1 MKKILFVG
9 VILLLMA
16 GALTLSVFAL
26 MPETTTILACSDFQ
40 ASNGNA
46 SGKQQVSAI
55 LGAMAKDGITSA
67 DGFFV
72 CGDYDYEYTD
82 TKGGITALK
91 QAVSGVVTENMVF
104 VQGNHDTAVGTN
116 GLSPSGKNDPSHGK
130 YGVFVINEDDY
141 MWYNDNEDTVKRTA
155 QLLTEY
161 LNDKLAEGYNKPIF
175 ILSHLP
181 LNYNM
186 RTYYDGDMRYAKY
199 FVNILNEASKKGL
212 NLFYLFGHDHSNG
225 WDDYLGG
232 SSVYLKKGDTML
244 VSNGTKGRYQ
254 KVEIQFTYMNAGY
267 TGYYENHNGGDDAL
281 TMTYITI
288 KGSEVS
294 IVRYD
299 KNGLHNMKSEGV
311 RNAYKSEGP
320 YSPNTTVYAS
330 PQTVALTAISDKTP
344 LEDLLPVDKTALRY
358 RCVESLDEL
367 KDGGKYLLVYNSST
381 DYCMIPEVVTKAND
395 SGSERRG
402 FDIVETDAFGGNIV
416 YGDFSDKEW
425 TLVQTEGGWLV
436 SYDGKYAT
444 LASTSEYSVVATL
457 EDAPSVF
464 SIEGT
469 RDSFSFKSGSYYF
482 NYNARGL
489 INGFASNPATFYLYE
504 ATGYGVE
511 VVGGTADKVSAYVGE
526 TVTLTASIPE
536 GKVFDAWIVTQG
548 ALALEDLASA
558 SVSFTMP
565 ESGVVLRATYK
576 DAPVITTPATTEPVQ
591 PEMTPETTEKN
602 AVENTPD
609 TSTPDTSAPDADTP
623 APNEDSPLEW
633 LVYIT
638 IGVGVVMVIVLSAVV
653 LINKKKE

>member
-9 VILLLMA
+9 VILLLA

-26 MPETTTILACSDFQ
+26 MPQKTTILACSDFQ
-40 ASNGNA
+40 ASSGNA

-55 LGAMAKDGITSA
+55 LDAMAKDGITSA

-82 TKGGITALK
+82 TKGGISALK

-104 VQGNHDTAVGTN
+104 VQGNHDSAVGTD

-141 MWYNDNEDTVKRTA
+141 MWHNDNEDTIKRTA

-181 LNYNM
+181 LNFNM
-186 RTYYDGDMRYAKY
+186 RTVNDGDMKHARYL
-199 FVNILNEASKKGL
+199 VNVLNEAGKRGL

-244 VSNGTKGRYQ
+244 VSNGRGLYRET
-254 KVEIQFTYMNAGY
+254 EIAFTYFNAGY
-267 TGYYENHNGGDDAL
+267 TGYYENHNGADDAL

-288 KGSEVS
+288 TGSVVS
-294 IVRYD
+294 ISRYD
-299 KNGLHNMKSEGV
+299 KNGIHNMKSEGV
-311 RNAYKSEGP
+311 TNAYKNERP
-320 YSPNTTVYAS
+320 YSPNTTVYTS
-330 PQTVALTAISDKTP
+330 PQTLALTAVTDKTP

-367 KDGGKYLLVYNSST
+367 KNGGKYLLVYNSST
-381 DYCMIPEVVTKAND
+381 DYFMIPKVVTKAND

-402 FDIVETDAFGGNIV
+402 FDIVETDAFGGGIV
-416 YGDFSDKEW
+416 YGDYADKEW
-425 TLVQTEGGWLV
+425 TLVQTDDGWFV
-436 SYDGKYAT
+436 TYDGKYAT
-444 LASTSEYSVVATL
+444 LTPTSNYSVVATL
-457 EDAPSVF
+457 EDAPAVF
-464 SIEGT
+464 TIEGT
-469 RDSFSFKSGSYYF
+469 RDSFSFKSDSYYF

-489 INGFASNPATFYLYE
+489 INGFASNPATFCLYE

-511 VVGGTADKVSAYVGE
+511 VVGGTADKTSASAGE
-526 TVTLTASIPE
+526 TVTLTATVPE
-536 GKVFDAWIVTQG
+536 GKLFEAWIVTQG
-548 ALALEDLASA
+548 TLTLEDATSA

-576 DAPVITTPATTEPVQ
+576 DVPATTTPVTTEPIQ
-591 PEMTPETTEKN
+591 PETAPVTTSDTT
-602 AVENTPD
+602 ENTPD
-609 TSTPDTSAPDADTP
+609 TTAPDTTEKPDG
-623 APNEDSPLEW
+623 NSSLEW
-633 LVYIT
+633 LVYAT
-638 IGVGVVMVIVLSAVV
+638 IIVGVGMVFILMVVVIK
-653 LINKKKE
+653 NKKKE

>member
-1 MKKILFVG
+1 MKKILFVSL
-9 VILLLMA
+9 ILLVLA
-16 GALTLSVFAL
+16 GALMLSVFAS
-26 MPETTTILACSDFQ
+26 MPEKTTILACSDFQ
-40 ASNGNA
+40 NSSGNV

-55 LGAMAKDGITSA
+55 LDAMAKDGITSA

-82 TKGGITALK
+82 TKGGITAIK

-104 VQGNHDTAVGTN
+104 VQGNHDTAVGTD

-141 MWYNDNEDTVKRTA
+141 MWHNDNEDTIKRTA

-186 RTYYDGDMRYAKY
+186 RTYYDGDMKHARY
-199 FVNILNEASKKGL
+199 FVNILNEAAKKGL

-232 SSVYLKKGDTML
+232 SAVYLKKGDTML
-244 VSNGTKGRYQ
+244 VSNGTNGRYQ
-254 KVEIQFTYMNAGY
+254 KTEIQFTYMNAGY
-267 TGYYENHNGGDDAL
+267 TGYYENHNGADDAL
-281 TMTYITI
+281 TMTYFTI
-288 KGSEVS
+288 EGSEVS

-299 KNGLHNMKSEGV
+299 KNGIHNLKSEGV
-311 RNAYKSEGP
+311 RNSYKTEGP
-320 YSPNTTVYAS
+320 YSPNTTVYTS
-330 PQTVALTAISDKTP
+330 PQTVALTAVTDKTP
-344 LEDLLPVDKTALRY
+344 LEDLLPVNKTALRY

-381 DYCMIPEVVTKAND
+381 DYFMIPEVVTKAND

-402 FDIVETDAFGGNIV
+402 FDIVETDAFGGSIV
-416 YGDFSDKEW
+416 YGDYADKEW
-425 TLVQTEGGWLV
+425 TLVKTDDGWFV
-436 SYDGKYAT
+436 TYDGKYAT
-444 LASTSEYSVVATL
+444 FTSTSNYSVTATL
-457 EDAPSVF
+457 EDDPSVF
-464 SIEGT
+464 TIEGT

-511 VVGGTADKVSAYVGE
+511 VVGGTADKTSAYAGE
-526 TVTLTASIPE
+526 TVTLTATVPE
-536 GKVFDAWIVTQG
+536 GKMFEAWLVTQG
-548 ALALEDLASA
+548 TLALDDATNA

-576 DAPVITTPATTEPVQ
+576 DIPVETTPVTTEPVQ
-591 PEMTPETTEKN
+591 PETTPETAPVTTPDTT
-602 AVENTPD
+602 ENTPD
-609 TSTPDTSAPDADTP
+609 TTVPDTTEKPDG
-623 APNEDSPLEW
+623 NSSLEW
-633 LVYIT
+633 LVYAT
-638 IGVGVVMVIVLSAVV
+638 IAVGVVMVITLMVV
-653 LINKKKE
+653 VIKNKKKE